1 MSQVTTR
8 IIDTLTGLPVDGI
21 MIVLE
26 KHVRA
31 EEWHELTHTY
41 ADEDGNAKDLLSE
54 GINLIPGMYRLAI
67 PVGTHYEKMGITA
80 VFPVIYAMFEIK
92 DRQNYHIPVLAG
104 PYSYTVYR
112 ERDYEK

>member
-8 IIDTLTGLPVDGI
+8 VIDTLTGLPIEGI

-31 EEWHELTHTY
+31 EEWNELTHTY
-41 ADEDGNAKDLLSE
+41 ADENGNAKDLLSE
-54 GINLIPGMYRLAI
+54 GINLIPGLYRLAI
-67 PVGTHYEKMGITA
+67 PVGTYYEKIGITA
-80 VFPVIYAMFEIK
+80 VFPIIYAMFEIK
-92 DRQNYHIPVLAG
+92 DRQNYHIPILAG

-112 ERDYEK
+112 ERNSEE